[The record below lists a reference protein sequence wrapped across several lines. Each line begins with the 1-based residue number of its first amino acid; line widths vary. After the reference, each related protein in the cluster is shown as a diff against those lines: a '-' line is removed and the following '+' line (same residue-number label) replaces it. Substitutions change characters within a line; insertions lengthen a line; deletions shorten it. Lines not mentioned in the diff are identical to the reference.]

1 MIKADLDSYNELL
14 KKVIKLCENL
24 QNIKDVNLIVQI
36 LTTCQETVIA
46 VGEGLEK
53 IKLEKDKKAIEKL
66 SVVSKLEQFC
76 ELAYEYTQSLDIHIL
91 SQMTD
96 VISAVL
102 KDINSIPRTYRVAF
116 LPYKASMWDSLE
128 SIWRE
133 FAADKDCETSVVAIP
148 YYEADRITNKWEY
161 CYDGELFEADIPIV
175 DFNAYDLKL
184 KKPDLVFV
192 HNPFDKFNTVTT
204 VNPIYYSEELKK
216 YCGKLVYVPYY
227 VNPGFISAS
236 YNKLPLLYRSD
247 YIIVQSDM
255 AKETCKEF
263 PYYDNVLALGS
274 PKFDKIIELNKQNV
288 SAPEEWNVN
297 LKGKKCLLL
306 NTTIEDFLESDN
318 YIIDKLYS
326 VFKVALSRNDIVIVW
341 RPHPLLYATIKALR
355 PEYAD
360 KYKALVD
367 YYINNNVGVYD
378 KTADISRAVAVSDA
392 YIGSY
397 YSSVIALY
405 EVINKPVFKINNK
418 LKYED
423 SMLKTRNKAKP
434 EEVFMKLNNRDFYG
448 CYETEKYILEDFID
462 DLVLIR
468 LYVIKKKQMEEEA
481 GLAAN
486 LDGSCGRKV
495 YEYLTNVIRQ

>member
-24 QNIKDVNLIVQI
+24 QNIKDVNWIVQI

-66 SVVSKLEQFC
+66 SVVSNLEQFC

-133 FAADKDCETSVVAIP
+133 FAADKDCETSIVAIP

-175 DFNAYDLKL
+175 DFNDYNLKL

-247 YIIVQSDM
+247 YIIVQSYM

-274 PKFDKIIELNKQNV
+274 PKFDKIIELDKQNV

-297 LKGKKCLLL
+297 LKDKKCLLL

-423 SMLKTRNKAKP
+423 SMLKTKNKAKP

-448 CYETEKYILEDFID
+448 CYESEKYILEDFID
-462 DLVLIR
+462 DLVLNR
-468 LYVIKKKQMEEEA
+468 LDVIKKKQMEEEA

>member
-53 IKLEKDKKAIEKL
+53 IELEKDKKAIEKL
-66 SVVSKLEQFC
+66 SVVSNLEQFC

-175 DFNAYDLKL
+175 DFNDYDLKL

-227 VNPGFISAS
+227 VNPGFISAG

-247 YIIVQSDM
+247 YIIVQSNM

-274 PKFDKIIELNKQNV
+274 PKFDKIIELDKQNV

-297 LKGKKCLLL
+297 LKDKKCLLL

-341 RPHPLLYATIKALR
+341 RPHPLLYATILKSVKGFYLIFH
-355 PEYAD
+355 
-360 KYKALVD
+360 V
-367 YYINNNVGVYD
+367 
-378 KTADISRAVAVSDA
+378 
-392 YIGSY
+392 
-397 YSSVIALY
+397 SSVFYLLLLSSPAYQYNDQADDQDHQCHTSSGDHILFRSRFPGIFLLAERPCCFCFLHEIRPDALC
-405 EVINKPVFKINNK
+405 
-418 LKYED
+418 
-423 SMLKTRNKAKP
+423 A
-434 EEVFMKLNNRDFYG
+434 
-448 CYETEKYILEDFID
+448 
-462 DLVLIR
+462 
-468 LYVIKKKQMEEEA
+468 
-481 GLAAN
+481 
-486 LDGSCGRKV
+486 
-495 YEYLTNVIRQ
+495 

>member
-53 IKLEKDKKAIEKL
+53 IKLEKDKKVIEKL
-66 SVVSKLEQFC
+66 SVVYNLEQFC

-247 YIIVQSDM
+247 YIIVQSNM
-255 AKETCKEF
+255 AKETCKEI
-263 PYYDNVLALGS
+263 G
-274 PKFDKIIELNKQNV
+274 
-288 SAPEEWNVN
+288 
-297 LKGKKCLLL
+297 
-306 NTTIEDFLESDN
+306 
-318 YIIDKLYS
+318 
-326 VFKVALSRNDIVIVW
+326 
-341 RPHPLLYATIKALR
+341 
-355 PEYAD
+355 
-360 KYKALVD
+360 
-367 YYINNNVGVYD
+367 
-378 KTADISRAVAVSDA
+378 RAHV
-392 YIGSY
+392 
-397 YSSVIALY
+397 
-405 EVINKPVFKINNK
+405 
-418 LKYED
+418 
-423 SMLKTRNKAKP
+423 
-434 EEVFMKLNNRDFYG
+434 
-448 CYETEKYILEDFID
+448 
-462 DLVLIR
+462 
-468 LYVIKKKQMEEEA
+468 
-481 GLAAN
+481 
-486 LDGSCGRKV
+486 
-495 YEYLTNVIRQ
+495 

>member
-53 IKLEKDKKAIEKL
+53 IKLEKDKKVIEKL
-66 SVVSKLEQFC
+66 SVVYKLEQFC

-341 RPHPLLYATIKALR
+341 RPHPLLYATIKACL
-355 PEYAD
+355 
-360 KYKALVD
+360 
-367 YYINNNVGVYD
+367 
-378 KTADISRAVAVSDA
+378 
-392 YIGSY
+392 
-397 YSSVIALY
+397 LY
-405 EVINKPVFKINNK
+405 TSP
-418 LKYED
+418 
-423 SMLKTRNKAKP
+423 SP
-434 EEVFMKLNNRDFYG
+434 RD
-448 CYETEKYILEDFID
+448 
-462 DLVLIR
+462 
-468 LYVIKKKQMEEEA
+468 
-481 GLAAN
+481 
-486 LDGSCGRKV
+486 
-495 YEYLTNVIRQ
+495 